1 MESVAYYPAASYWH
15 RRDPRFKLLVV
26 IAGAMLVLTES
37 ALGGQLALFLLHL
50 LLFFTGRLPLK
61 RVWQIVKTFRWL
73 LLITFLLNL
82 WSGSLGDA
90 VRYLLRLL
98 NLLLMSSWLL
108 GVTES
113 LTLIKGL
120 ELSLQPFRRWLPV
133 GEMAMVL
140 GLTLSFFPLL
150 LTEAREIMLAQQA
163 RGVNFQTNWAKKLR
177 GLLAMVIPLFLSA
190 LRRALEIAQAMEA
203 RGYVPGAPRGSL
215 YELAWGKKDSLG
227 ALLVLSL
234 VLLWWGYRLL
244 R

>member
-37 ALGGQLALFLLHL
+37 ALGGQLALFFLHL

-227 ALLVLSL
+227 ALLVMSL

>member
-15 RRDPRFKLLVV
+15 TRDPRLKLIVV
-26 IAGAMLVLTES
+26 IIGATLTLTENTW
-37 ALGGQLALFLLHL
+37 GGQLVLFLFHL
-50 LLFFTGRLPLK
+50 LLFYTGGLPLG
-61 RVWQIVKTFRWL
+61 RGWHMVKTFRWL

-82 WSGSLGDA
+82 WTGSPGDA
-90 VRYLLRLL
+90 TRYLLRLI

-120 ELSLQPFRRWLPV
+120 ELSLCPLQRYLPV

-150 LTEAREIMLAQQA
+150 LTEAREIILAQQA
-163 RGVNFQTNWAKKLR
+163 RGVNFQTNWVKKMR
-177 GLLAMVIPLFLSA
+177 GVLAMVIPLFISA

-215 YELAWGKKDSLG
+215 YELAWDKKDSVAVG
-227 ALLVLSL
+227 LVLCF
-234 VLLWWGYRLL
+234 VLLWWGAKVFW
-244 R
+244 